1 MWRNP
6 LTIYITPKLQ
16 IFPIE
21 INKIMNDEVTNKE
34 VANNTEPNNAAEA
47 VPELSPEQIKKQI
60 KLFQQLMRR
69 NRGKHSMQRRNNGGF
84 GKAKHK

>member
-1 MWRNP
+1 
-6 LTIYITPKLQ
+6 
-16 IFPIE
+16 
-21 INKIMNDEVTNKE
+21 MNDEVTNKE

-47 VPELSPEQIKKQI
+47 VPELSPEEIKRQIKI
-60 KLFQQLMRR
+60 FRNMIRG